1 MIKNS
6 KIAAHGVPVLLLL
19 IMFIAAIA
27 FRPLLPIDETRYMS
41 AAWEMHLR
49 GNWLAPLTVNFQPYH
64 HKPPLLFWLINSAWS
79 VFGISRWAG
88 TLPMFLAAIA
98 CIFLTKKLADMLF
111 PDNQQVGR
119 NIPMLVV
126 GSIPFLIYGLL
137 VMFDITL
144 TAFVLLALLA
154 LLYFAKSGHKKHLL
168 WLVLAMGLGVLT
180 KGPVAWLYIIFPMLF
195 GPLWTPQK
203 MKPLKWYGGCLAA
216 IALST
221 LPVLLWLIPVL
232 SQSSDKF
239 AYWLVWE
246 QTAGRITGN
255 FNDAHIRPVWFYL
268 PVLPVLFLPWAFFPS
283 FWQGLKNIKQHLKS
297 EWAVRFLLLWTL
309 PVFLAFSLISG
320 KQPHYLVPLLPGVL
334 LLIAFWLKAPLKKIT
349 TVTLSVICILVIG
362 QGIASQTFFP
372 RYDLKLMTDYLQA
385 HKDHDWAFVRKYHG
399 ELTFLGRL
407 EKTIDS
413 EQMDTI
419 DTWLATHPN
428 GLAIIRY
435 AEEKQIQD
443 YEMLFDMP
451 YRGKRMGVFKF
462 KMKQEEKPQ

>member
-1 MIKNS
+1 M
-6 KIAAHGVPVLLLL
+6 
-19 IMFIAAIA
+19 
-27 FRPLLPIDETRYMS
+27 
-41 AAWEMHLR
+41 
-49 GNWLAPLTVNFQPYH
+49 
-64 HKPPLLFWLINSAWS
+64 
-79 VFGISRWAG
+79 
-88 TLPMFLAAIA
+88 
-98 CIFLTKKLADMLF
+98 
-111 PDNQQVGR
+111 
-119 NIPMLVV
+119 
-126 GSIPFLIYGLL
+126 
-137 VMFDITL
+137 
-144 TAFVLLALLA
+144 
-154 LLYFAKSGHKKHLL
+154 
-168 WLVLAMGLGVLT
+168 
-180 KGPVAWLYIIFPMLF
+180 
-195 GPLWTPQK
+195 
-203 MKPLKWYGGCLAA
+203 
-216 IALST
+216 
-221 LPVLLWLIPVL
+221 
-232 SQSSDKF
+232 
-239 AYWLVWE
+239 
-246 QTAGRITGN
+246 
-255 FNDAHIRPVWFYL
+255 
-268 PVLPVLFLPWAFFPS
+268 
-283 FWQGLKNIKQHLKS
+283 
-297 EWAVRFLLLWTL
+297 RFLLLWTL